1 MSEHL
6 SSLQLDEVAAGLAP
20 APEHLTGC
28 AECAAK
34 LSALKTQNAAFLA
47 LPRAQAQ
54 LKSMAIEKPQRRAML
69 WLVPL
74 AAAIAIGVFVQRD
87 DASERLKG
95 RASIVLLDS
104 KNEPVTE
111 ASVGQKL
118 TLAVGG
124 AGAKSVK
131 VVEVETGETI
141 FSGAIAQGAR
151 VPLMQLEVTPGDV
164 TLRAEFDDGAAA
176 QVRLRVK

>member
-6 SSLQLDEVAAGLAP
+6 SSLQLDEVAAGLASP
-20 APEHLTGC
+20 PEHLTSC
-28 AECAAK
+28 ADCTSK
-34 LSALKTQNAAFLA
+34 LAALKTQNAAFLSM
-47 LPRAQAQ
+47 PRAQSQ
-54 LKSMAIEKPQRRAML
+54 MKSIAVEKPKRRAVL

-87 DASERLKG
+87 DSSERLKG
-95 RASIVLLDS
+95 IASIVLLDTKGES
-104 KNEPVTE
+104 VTE
-111 ASVGQKL
+111 ASVGQRL

-131 VVEVETGETI
+131 VVDGDTGEEI
-141 FSGAIAQGAR
+141 FSGPIAQGAR
-151 VPLMQLEVTPGDV
+151 VPLMELEVSPGDV
-164 TLRAEFDDGAAA
+164 TLRAEFDDGASA